1 MKGGTG
7 RRQNKPV
14 DFSISPAI
22 RNPPALR
29 VPPYHNGSDGSRTR
43 SLLWADI
50 DLSDLLGSGG
60 FFGQCSPI
68 SDCVCV
74 NSRTPDIGKAG
85 WLLLRIS
92 LGARGRL
99 YMYLFNINTN
109 FRSEGSGDE
118 INGLN

>member
-29 VPPYHNGSDGSRTR
+29 VPPYHNGLDGSRTR

-74 NSRTPDIGKAG
+74 NSRTPDIGKVCR
-85 WLLLRIS
+85 LLLRQPC
-92 LGARGRL
+92 RK
-99 YMYLFNINTN
+99 FCWQ
-109 FRSEGSGDE
+109 EV
-118 INGLN
+118 

>member
-29 VPPYHNGSDGSRTR
+29 VPPYHNGLDGSRTH

-50 DLSDLLGSGG
+50 DLSDLWIREVFL
-60 FFGQCSPI
+60 
-68 SDCVCV
+68 V
-74 NSRTPDIGKAG
+74 NVRPFQTAC
-85 WLLLRIS
+85 
-92 LGARGRL
+92 A
-99 YMYLFNINTN
+99 
-109 FRSEGSGDE
+109 
-118 INGLN
+118 